1 MKISVKTLSGKTIEL
16 HAPETCSV
24 RQLKEL
30 IEDKEGIP
38 PDQQR
43 LIFLGKEMEDEVGNE
58 LSEKKNLADYG
69 ISDGTVVYMVLKL
82 RC

>member
-16 HAPETCSV
+16 HSPETCSV
-24 RQLKEL
+24 TQLKGL

-43 LIFLGKEMEDEVGNE
+43 LIFLGKEMGDEVGNE